1 MEIRRLLDLTDLP
14 PQGESVQVLAAEAG
28 VRIERIL
35 SAPGSRS
42 GPYDQS
48 WDEWVALLQGRAVLE
63 VAGERVALTAGEAL
77 LLPAHRVHRV
87 LDTSSTPPCVWLA
100 VHIADRSCN
109 NIPTAC

>member
-14 PQGESVQVLAAEAG
+14 PRGESVQVLATRPG

-48 WDEWVALLQGRAVLE
+48 QDEWVALLQGRAVLE
-63 VAGERVALTAGEAL
+63 VAGEQRVLSAGEAL
-77 LLPAHRVHRV
+77 FLPAHTIHRV
-87 LDTSSTPPCVWLA
+87 LNTSATPPCIWLA
-100 VHIADRSCN
+100 VHMVTQKGESV
-109 NIPTAC
+109 